1 MPSPRIVFSPV
12 LCSLI
17 ILLGACQQSFQS
29 RDITSQIPPENTVEI
44 VLDQTVE
51 VSTELSSDRFRRE
64 SVSDMASIGAGAGLL
79 TSFACGPLFIVCV
92 APLAGVGGIIGA
104 GAAGVYTGFSDFSE
118 EDAANLTESLES
130 IAGSVDPSGYFMTS
144 FTESASGNWQIVGQ
158 NADTSITI
166 GLNSINLSRITPTTF
181 AIETEGY
188 LSDGTIP
195 FGRSMDFYKY
205 VFTNLG
211 PERELGEFLDQNG
224 EELKIE
230 IEQGIED
237 LVAKMIFVLEKGGR
251 RENLFVENRKFDRN
265 YSDVWDEVLSGL
277 DGAELNLVYENQ
289 AQGTVLAAY
298 RARNFFDYSAT
309 VKISVR
315 QLDENSSKVRVLASQ
330 VDPDVVASAEYWP
343 QIVLDLLSERLQ

>member
-1 MPSPRIVFSPV
+1 MPSSRKVLSTA

-51 VSTELSSDRFRRE
+51 VSTALSSDRFRRE
-64 SVSDMASIGAGAGLL
+64 SVSEMASIGAGAGLL

-118 EDAANLTESLES
+118 EDAENLAESLAS
-130 IAGSVDPSGYFMTS
+130 IAGSVNPSEHFMTS
-144 FTESASGNWQIVGQ
+144 FMESANGNWQIVSQ
-158 NADTSITI
+158 NADASITI

-195 FGRSMDFYKY
+195 FGRTMDVYKY

-211 PERELGEFLDQNG
+211 PERELSEFLDQNG
-224 EELKIE
+224 EELKTE

-237 LVAKMIFVLEKGGR
+237 LVSKMIFVLERGGR
-251 RENLFVENRKFDRN
+251 RDYLFVESREFERTYDE
-265 YSDVWDEVLSGL
+265 VWAAVLSGL
-277 DGAELNLVYENQ
+277 NDTKLKLQSENQ
-289 AQGTVLAAY
+289 TNGTMLAAY
-298 RARNFFDYSAT
+298 RTLFSSAT
-309 VKISVR
+309 VKITIR
-315 QLDENSSKVRVLASQ
+315 QLAEDSSKVSVLSNQA
-330 VDPDVVASAEYWP
+330 DPNVGINGEYWP
-343 QIVLDLLSERLQ
+343 LIILDSLSERLE